1 MYFLKICSGEVLA
14 ETGLKCHSAIHLKF
28 FIFAFGKDTLNHK
41 EVLHGGWW
49 PQLWGMVL
57 QMWTVRLNV
66 LLFLES
72 FLIENVHVLSFI
84 LAAECS
90 AS

>member
-1 MYFLKICSGEVLA
+1 MTTRRSSLGAVTIALGDGF
-14 ETGLKCHSAIHLKF
+14 T
-28 FIFAFGKDTLNHK
+28 
-41 EVLHGGWW
+41 
-49 PQLWGMVL
+49 
-57 QMWTVRLNV
+57 MWAVRLNL

-72 FLIENVHVLSFI
+72 FLIENVNVLSFI